1 MNQVYPTRL
10 RRGLLTAAATL
21 ALLGG
26 HDAAQAVSSEE
37 LLRTARTSCLRQA
50 ASQGWKTD
58 QATVVSSR
66 TLDADRVEI
75 VFNLTRDGVQQAR
88 LTCPYSVHQGVL
100 GTLGQLEAQVNGNV
114 ARTDFGTDF
123 SRSMATTGDGG
134 RPVDRSRGW
143 WLLLPIGLAGL
154 SWAALRNRDRQASSL
169 ASPLD
174 AEREPATEASGSR
187 TATSFLAEAR
197 GSHGRVRIHELADDT
212 SQVRREV
219 SNGQALS
226 LTGRRS
232 GTWLEM
238 DGGGW
243 VNERD
248 IHQRKVNLA
257 TARPE

>member
-26 HDAAQAVSSEE
+26 TEAAQAASSEE
-37 LLRTARTSCLRQA
+37 LLRTARSACLQQA

-66 TLDADRVEI
+66 TLSADRVEI
-75 VFNLTRDGVQQAR
+75 VFNLTRDGVHQAR
-88 LTCPYSVHQGVL
+88 LTCPYSVRQGVL
-100 GTLGQLEAQVNGNV
+100 GALGQLGAEVNGNV
-114 ARTDFGTDF
+114 QRTDFGTDF
-123 SRSMATTGDGG
+123 SRSMATTGDAG

-154 SWAALRNRDRQASSL
+154 SWAALRSRERQAGSLPTPLNTEPDQAPESSG
-169 ASPLD
+169 
-174 AEREPATEASGSR
+174 RR
-187 TATSFLAEAR
+187 TATSFIAEAR
-197 GSHGRVRIHELADDT
+197 GSGGRVRIHELADDT
-212 SQVRREV
+212 SLVRREV
-219 SNGQALS
+219 TNGQALS

-232 GTWLEM
+232 GAWLEM

-248 IHQRKVNLA
+248 IHQRQVNLA
-257 TARPE
+257 TARPQ